1 MKCMDDKCS
10 CLNFEKVL
18 IEPHGQFCVEKKT
31 TNTVNQFPFAQ
42 SQSSDGGFLTAI
54 IILACVA
61 SVFVIGLCV
70 YLSSQSLKNGF
81 FDRGQY
87 VCDENTKEKSAKAR
101 RSGEGQPRTQE
112 KTIHVAAWDLPGLD
126 VLTEEQTMKYI
137 QREHQRQ
144 LQESSVEEPNGGF
157 LDDENLSAVT
167 STPNSTSYLNH
178 KMNTSNIALKRFG
191 GQHNVNKPIHNAI
204 MNGATAGDGS
214 TTCASSS
221 SSPSSG
227 RSGGGSLPESERF
240 DNPSGEHISTING
253 NEVQNDPNGD
263 LEPGNMNNSNKGIS
277 MSKLSVHSLTMQS
290 NIL

>member
-1 MKCMDDKCS
+1 MDAKCS
-10 CLNFEKVL
+10 CSNFEKVL

-42 SQSSDGGFLTAI
+42 ADTSDGGFLTAI

-61 SVFVIGLCV
+61 SVFVIGLCI

-87 VCDENTKEKSAKAR
+87 VCDENSKEKAAKAR
-101 RSGEGQPRTQE
+101 RSGEGQPRTQD

-144 LQESSVEEPNGGF
+144 LQENSIQDPDGGF
-157 LDDENLSAVT
+157 LDDENLSAIT
-167 STPNSTSYLNH
+167 STPNANSYLNH
-178 KMNTSNIALKRFG
+178 KINTNNIALKRFG
-191 GQHNVNKPIHNAI
+191 GQQNVNKPVITAVV
-204 MNGATAGDGS
+204 NGATAGDGS
-214 TTCASSS
+214 TTCPSSS

-240 DNPSGEHISTING
+240 DNPGGEHIKSLNG
-253 NEVQNDPNGD
+253 EEVKNDPNGD
-263 LEPGNMNNSNKGIS
+263 LDHGNLNKVNNGIS

>member
-1 MKCMDDKCS
+1 MKCMDAKCS
-10 CLNFEKVL
+10 CSNFEKVL

-31 TNTVNQFPFAQ
+31 TDTVNQFPFAQ
-42 SQSSDGGFLTAI
+42 VQTSDGGFLTAI

-87 VCDENTKEKSAKAR
+87 ICDETSKEKTAKSR

-112 KTIHVAAWDLPGLD
+112 KTSHVAAWDLPGLD

-144 LQESSVEEPNGGF
+144 LQEDSVQDPDGRF
-157 LDDENLSAVT
+157 LDDENLSAIT

-178 KMNTSNIALKRFG
+178 KMNTNNIALKRFG
-191 GQHNVNKPIHNAI
+191 GQQNVNRPLHNLS

-240 DNPSGEHISTING
+240 DNPGGENIKNSNG
-253 NEVQNDPNGD
+253 QEVQNDPNGD
-263 LEPGNMNNSNKGIS
+263 LQQGNLNNSSKGVS
-277 MSKLSVHSLTMQS
+277 MSKLSIHSLTMQS